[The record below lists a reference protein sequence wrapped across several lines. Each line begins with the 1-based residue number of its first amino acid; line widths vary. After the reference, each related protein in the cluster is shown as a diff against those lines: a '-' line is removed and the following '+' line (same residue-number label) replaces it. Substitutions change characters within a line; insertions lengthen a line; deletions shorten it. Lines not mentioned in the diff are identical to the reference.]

1 MARGE
6 VDAVEFEHD
15 FAPEAEGVGFVE
27 DEVETAA
34 DGAPFALEDGPSGLG
49 GTGDLIRRGLAG
61 AGLGS
66 EVRVLVFDE
75 GAD

>member
-1 MARGE
+1 MALGE
-6 VDAVEFEHD
+6 IDAVKFEHD

-27 DEVETAA
+27 DEVEAA
-34 DGAPFALEDGPSGLG
+34 ANGAPFALEDCPGGLG

-75 GAD
+75 GMD